1 MPDERFAFA
10 FDDRF
15 RIPLAMSGVVPS
27 TCSVTLRDDDVLVAR
42 FGPWRC
48 ETPIANVADAS
59 VTGPYRWW
67 RAVGPRLS
75 FTDRGAT
82 FGSTPAGGACIS
94 FREPVPALSPGGWL
108 RHPGLTVT
116 VAEPARFVERL
127 RARAGLS

>member
-1 MPDERFAFA
+1 MADERFDFA

-15 RIPLAMSGVVPS
+15 RILLALSGVRPS

-48 ETPIANVADAS
+48 ETPLANVADAS

-75 FTDRGAT
+75 LGDRGAT
-82 FGSTPAGGACIS
+82 FGSTPAGGACIQ
-94 FREPVPALSPGGWL
+94 FREPVPALAPGGRL

-116 VAEPARFVERL
+116 VTDPARFVERL

>member
-15 RIPLAMSGVVPS
+15 RVALALSGVLPS
-27 TCSVTLRDDDVLVAR
+27 TCSVTLTDGGRLVAR

-48 ETPIANVADAS
+48 ETEIGNVADAS

-67 RAVGPRLS
+67 RAVGPRFS
-75 FTDRGAT
+75 FADRGAT
-82 FGSTPAGGACIS
+82 FGSTPAGGACIT
-94 FREPVPALSPGGWL
+94 FREPVPALAPGGWL